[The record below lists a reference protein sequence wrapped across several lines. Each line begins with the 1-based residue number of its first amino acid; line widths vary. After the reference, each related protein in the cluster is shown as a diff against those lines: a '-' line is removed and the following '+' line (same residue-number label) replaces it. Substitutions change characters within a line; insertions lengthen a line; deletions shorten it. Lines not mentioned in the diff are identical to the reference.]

1 MVRGCGRGK
10 GLSPLGWLWRNP
22 ARLLGSRR
30 PLIPFPH
37 QRVGFPPPLPHH
49 HQQTEN
55 QQLLQFPWQQISL
68 RFSPSS
74 SQRRECVHASAHT
87 CVYIRTNVL
96 GGMRLGKKP
105 SRDEGERS
113 KEASR
118 TEGKPSCP
126 VRSPRRAAFKG
137 HLLYA
142 RCCTRHL
149 ISYQL
154 MPASVLHLQLAPNK

>member
-10 GLSPLGWLWRNP
+10 GLLPLGWLWRNP

-49 HQQTEN
+49 HQHTEN

-74 SQRRECVHASAHT
+74 SQRREGVCTCECTHVCVHSHK
-87 CVYIRTNVL
+87 CV
-96 GGMRLGKKP
+96 GGNEIGEEAKQRMKEREAKKQA
-105 SRDEGERS
+105 G
-113 KEASR
+113 
-118 TEGKPSCP
+118 
-126 VRSPRRAAFKG
+126 PRESQA
-137 HLLYA
+137 A
-142 RCCTRHL
+142 RCAR
-149 ISYQL
+149 QGE
-154 MPASVLHLQLAPNK
+154 LHLKDTYCMPGAALGT